1 MEPEKTTDSTSKA
14 KTGVHLKDVSGLLAL
29 AVSVF
34 TTFGFVTRFLSFR
47 WSPVFSIRH
56 SALTLTTL
64 TSPIDW
70 LVVGVTNTLLAP
82 LPWLGGLL
90 AGIFGAR
97 WLNSRSPDAVNS
109 QGFPSEFV
117 LKVLLAILSLSILA
131 LCVFK
136 LDARSFLV
144 WGLPLVLVNLFMFK
158 QKLFV
163 NRPLWE
169 GLRQVGLPLA
179 CLMLWLALAGGFSGS
194 VGAAHEKI
202 TIDGEAS
209 FVIVIADNSDVVS
222 FIRCSDK
229 TRALTTVERGTI
241 SERVV
246 LPFVTK
252 RDYPTIAKLVSKLLH
267 TDGLEALRDRS
278 GLRLVGIPV

>member
-1 MEPEKTTDSTSKA
+1 MEHEKKTDTTSKA
-14 KTGVHLKDVSGLLAL
+14 KRGVHLKDISGLLAL
-29 AVSVF
+29 AASVF
-34 TTFGFVTRFLSFR
+34 TTLGFVTRFLSFR

-70 LVVGVTNTLLAP
+70 LVVGVTETLLAP
-82 LPWLGGLL
+82 LPWFGGLL

-97 WLNSRSPDAVNS
+97 WLNSLSPNGVNS
-109 QGFPSEFV
+109 QGFPSEVV
-117 LKVLLAILSLSILA
+117 LKALLAIIAFPILA

-136 LDARSFLV
+136 LDARSFLA
-144 WGLPLVLVNLFMFK
+144 WGLPLVAVNLFLFK

-163 NRPLWE
+163 NQPLWE

-179 CLMLWLALAGGFSGS
+179 GLMLWLALAGGFAGS

-202 TIDGEAS
+202 TIDGKAS
-209 FVIVIADNSDVVS
+209 FVIVIADNTDAVS
-222 FIRCSDK
+222 FISCSDK
-229 TRALTTVERGTI
+229 TRALKTVERGSI

-252 RDYPTIAKLVSKLLH
+252 RDYPTIAKLVSKLLY
-267 TDGLEALRDRS
+267 TDGLDLGVR
-278 GLRLVGIPV
+278 PTC